1 MNIEKYLSKVFCT
14 TTESMLF
21 DRIHLAN
28 TIESYDR
35 GEFNVEHGDVFESCV
50 QQIVSGKFNRYN
62 FDDDDV
68 KTMFGF
74 RSPAKCR
81 LYLHLMSY
89 EAGKRL
95 SAVSDKHRLQELDDL
110 GDNMDYGFYLS
121 YTLSEQKI
129 GKLINGLSSA
139 AILKETRSSAGY
151 RNEVYNLCD
160 KDIKPGMS
168 DEDMIALIDPYN
180 DGAYVELP
188 EYVQLLSHILLRDEL
203 YEQWVSMLVKLKYF
217 PQQGAMIRNLRTI
230 AAFLEVLQELKRPN
244 VTHRN
249 VILHLMRDQFFR
261 IVSEQPKTLEQSKI
275 FLSEN
280 RGKRYAEMCSRY
292 LSEWNDNIEE
302 TTTDVFTYLAEQ
314 LKLSDCSEWFSRK
327 QAQYADGDSRFVA
340 FEQKAISMIG
350 HAIEELARPNKWK
363 VADADINTLFFYI
376 RQTENRKITVYRSK
390 QLMEAVFNRLY
401 AENCYYQIRLNS
413 DTMELFRLAYRSL
426 SDAVLNPFEMI
437 LPYNRFLDGYLYD
450 FKKCA
455 QIARGDSFWFSMLLL
470 GAGDSENISLFDNYL
485 DLLFHRL
492 AGQASNEKDY
502 FLPLYVAEMVVTQ
515 ALKSE
520 KNKFESF
527 IIENIPHLGMVL
539 TILSA
544 NNGIMDKPIKEM
556 LLSRIYSEWA
566 TEEQLMKRDKDPNLE
581 IINKYIQKLR
591 NDKQTS

>member
-1 MNIEKYLSKVFCT
+1 MNIEKYLNKVFCT

-50 QQIVSGKFNRYN
+50 QQIVSGKLNRYN

-68 KTMFGF
+68 KKVFGF
-74 RSPAKCR
+74 RSFVKCR

-89 EAGKRL
+89 EGGKRL
-95 SAVSDKHRLQELDDL
+95 SADSDKHRLQKLDEL

-168 DEDMIALIDPYN
+168 DEAMIALIDPYN

-230 AAFLEVLQELKRPN
+230 EAFLEVLQELKRPN

-292 LSEWNDNIEE
+292 LSEWNDNIEG

-340 FEQKAISMIG
+340 FEQRAVSMIG
-350 HAIEELARPNKWK
+350 EVIEELADPKKWK
-363 VADADINTLFFYI
+363 VAGADINTLFFYL
-376 RQTENRKITVYRSK
+376 RQTENRKITDYRSGI
-390 QLMEAVFNRLY
+390 LMEAVFDRLY
-401 AENCYYQIRLNS
+401 SDNCYYKIELNS
-413 DTMELFRLAYRSL
+413 DTVTLLRLAYRCLLDSG
-426 SDAVLNPFEMI
+426 LNPIEKL
-437 LPYNRFLDGYLYD
+437 LPYNRYLDGYLHD
-450 FKKCA
+450 FGMCA
-455 QIARGDSFWFSMLLL
+455 RIARGDSFWFSMLLL
-470 GAGDSENISLFDNYL
+470 GAGESEDTESFDNYL
-485 DLLFHRL
+485 GLLFHRM
-492 AGQASNEKDY
+492 AGQGLNAKDY
-502 FLPLYVAEMVVTQ
+502 FLPLYIAELVVTQ
-515 ALKSE
+515 ALTSE
-520 KNKFESF
+520 KSKFEKY
-527 IIENIPHLGMVL
+527 IIENNPHLGMVL

-544 NNGIMDKPIKEM
+544 NNGEMDQPIKEM
-556 LLSRIYSEWA
+556 LLSRISTEWA
-566 TEEQLMKRDKDPNLE
+566 TEEQLMKREKDLNIE
-581 IINKYIQKLR
+581 IVNKYIQKLR